1 MVFDRGL
8 ADELRTCAARHV
20 ERGVPGLTMLV
31 ARDGAVFV
39 EAVGSLGD
47 RRGPTT
53 RDAQY
58 RIASTTKIVTALA
71 TLALVED
78 GRVGL
83 DDPVETF
90 LPELGAPRVL
100 AAPDGPLDD
109 TRPAR
114 RSITVRD
121 LLTFTNGFGMYIDM
135 FAAPTPW
142 PIVLEEQRLG
152 LVTLGPPNPT
162 VQPPPDEWI
171 ARLGKL
177 PLLAEPGTRFLYNTG
192 ASILGV
198 LVGRASGTSFGA
210 YLRGRILDPLAMTE
224 TDFYASDPQRL
235 ATAYRPTPAGLERA
249 FELDEAYTHP
259 PAFEDGGC
267 GLVATVDDLY
277 ALARLLLDE
286 GHDLVS
292 GAAIRSMTSDQLRDE
307 QKVDGAFGPDFFA
320 ERSWGYG
327 LAVNRDGSYGWD
339 GGLGTSFLVDP
350 PRQLVV
356 IVLTLRLFESLE
368 TPAVHRELRAISRGA
383 RHERAA
389 SNPSATTCSP
399 SRSRSWRSPC
409 AGQRARA
416 LAPCAAPHR
425 HYSPTHCASSTRDLL
440 EQPPPPP
447 VEDGEARHRIAHV
460 VEPQPVVLAVTLSR
474 HDGVDV
480 RGSLR
485 G

>member
-1 MVFDRGL
+1 MVFDCGL

-78 GRVGL
+78 GRLGL

-198 LVGRASGTSFGA
+198 LIGRASGTSFGA

-235 ATAYRPTPAGLERA
+235 ATAYRPTPAGLERLRA
-249 FELDEAYTHP
+249 RRGLHAPAGLRGRRVRTRRHGGRPLRPRPAPARRGSRPRLGRRDPFDDER
-259 PAFEDGGC
+259 PAARRAEGRRR
-267 GLVATVDDLY
+267 LRT
-277 ALARLLLDE
+277 RLLRRALLGLRPRRE
-286 GHDLVS
+286 PRRLLRVGRWAGHLVPR
-292 GAAIRSMTSDQLRDE
+292 RSTTPARGHRAHS
-307 QKVDGAFGPDFFA
+307 
-320 ERSWGYG
+320 
-327 LAVNRDGSYGWD
+327 
-339 GGLGTSFLVDP
+339 T
-350 PRQLVV
+350 
-356 IVLTLRLFESLE
+356 TLRVARD
-368 TPAVHRELRAISRGA
+368 TGRA
-383 RHERAA
+383 
-389 SNPSATTCSP
+389 P
-399 SRSRSWRSPC
+399 
-409 AGQRARA
+409 
-416 LAPCAAPHR
+416 
-425 HYSPTHCASSTRDLL
+425 
-440 EQPPPPP
+440 
-447 VEDGEARHRIAHV
+447 
-460 VEPQPVVLAVTLSR
+460 
-474 HDGVDV
+474 
-480 RGSLR
+480 
-485 G
+485 